1 VASSRRTTAV
11 KETTVLPRGVYVPP
25 IQDRY
30 ESEPD
35 ELFVELESFFFESD
49 EPEEESESDFDD
61 ELSEEEPSE
70 EEPSDEA
77 PAAPD
82 FFLP

>member
-1 VASSRRTTAV
+1 VASSGRTTAL
-11 KETTVLPRGVYVPP
+11 KETTVLPRGVYVPT

-49 EPEEESESDFDD
+49 ELESDFDD